1 MQSTSLK
8 NTNSHQVTETITQ
21 KSRSNFAASFFFL
34 NSDKKRGIQAVYA
47 FSRLADDAVDESASS
62 SEAKEKL
69 SYWQAV
75 LDEIYGS
82 PSPQPLGLR
91 SDSGEGSS
99 PARGEGDSSVIQELD
114 WTIKRFSIP
123 KKYFE
128 ELLQGVEKD
137 LYANRYQT
145 FEELCD
151 YTYGVASTVGL
162 ICMKIFEVEGA
173 EAEESAILLGR
184 ALQLTNIV
192 RDIRTDAIR
201 GRIYIPLKDI
211 ELFHLTELDF
221 LKGLGSP
228 RMDSLVY
235 YEIGQ
240 IEAIYS
246 KSFQLMKKLPR
257 KPLLAAWM
265 MGKVYYR
272 ILQEIKKN
280 PRLPLQRK
288 VKLSKFTKLRIILKE
303 WIKTQLGVRG

>member
-34 NSDKKRGIQAVYA
+34 NSDKKRAIQAVYA

-75 LDEIYGS
+75 LDSIYS
-82 PSPQPLGLR
+82 SFPQPF
-91 SDSGEGSS
+91 SSHGEG
-99 PARGEGDSSVIQELD
+99 ESSVIQELD

-173 EAEESAILLGR
+173 EAEKSAILLGR

-201 GRIYIPLKDI
+201 GRIYIPLKDV

-246 KSFQLMKKLPR
+246 KSFQLMKRLPR

-303 WIKTQLGVRG
+303 WMRSWF

>member
-34 NSDKKRGIQAVYA
+34 NSDKKRAIQAVYA

-75 LDEIYGS
+75 LDSIYS
-82 PSPQPLGLR
+82 SSPQPF
-91 SDSGEGSS
+91 SSYGEG
-99 PARGEGDSSVIQELD
+99 ESSVIQELD

-137 LYANRYQT
+137 LHTNRYQT

-303 WIKTQLGVRG
+303 WMRSWF

>member
-21 KSRSNFAASFFFL
+21 KSGSNFAASFFFL
-34 NSDKKRGIQAVYA
+34 NSDKKRAIQAVYA

-69 SYWQAV
+69 SYWQEV

-82 PSPQPLGLR
+82 RSPQP
-91 SDSGEGSS
+91 S
-99 PARGEGDSSVIQELD
+99 PSRGEGESSVIYELD

-137 LYANRYQT
+137 LHANRYQT

-240 IEAIYS
+240 IESIYS

-303 WIKTQLGVRG
+303 WVRSWF

>member
-34 NSDKKRGIQAVYA
+34 NSDKKRAIQAVYA

-69 SYWQAV
+69 SYWQEV
-75 LDEIYGS
+75 LNEIYGS
-82 PSPQPLGLR
+82 PSPEP
-91 SDSGEGSS
+91 S
-99 PARGEGDSSVIQELD
+99 PSRGEGESSVIYELD

-228 RMDSLVY
+228 RMD
-235 YEIGQ
+235 
-240 IEAIYS
+240 
-246 KSFQLMKKLPR
+246 
-257 KPLLAAWM
+257 
-265 MGKVYYR
+265 
-272 ILQEIKKN
+272 
-280 PRLPLQRK
+280 
-288 VKLSKFTKLRIILKE
+288 
-303 WIKTQLGVRG
+303 

>member
-62 SEAKEKL
+62 SEANEKL
-69 SYWQAV
+69 NYWQEV
-75 LDEIYGS
+75 LDSIYS
-82 PSPQPLGLR
+82 SSPQPF
-91 SDSGEGSS
+91 SSHGEG
-99 PARGEGDSSVIQELD
+99 ESSVIQELD

-137 LYANRYQT
+137 LHANRYQT

-246 KSFQLMKKLPR
+246 KSFQLMKRLPR

-303 WIKTQLGVRG
+303 WMRSWF